1 MKVQRNSGDNKLDV
15 AAQSNRGEDM
25 RRCSLMLILLAW
37 SLAAGAQPYPAKPI
51 RLIVAFPA
59 GGGSDVMARVLVQRL
74 ADRIGQQ
81 FIVDNRPGAGGSIGT
96 EAAVKSAPD
105 GYTLQLASTSE
116 VSINR
121 SLYTKLAYDPLKD
134 LSPIGMVATTPMVL
148 IVHPSMP
155 VKDVKQLVALAK
167 ARPATINYGSAGA
180 GSTTHLAAELF
191 KASAGIDI
199 VHVPYKGAPPALAD
213 LAGGHVQM
221 MFSTLPATLP
231 LVRAN
236 RLRSLAV
243 TSKTRADA
251 LPAVPTMIEAGHS
264 DYEVQYWYGLFAP
277 RDTSAQT
284 VSLINKHL
292 VAALRSPE
300 LVADIRKQGAEPA
313 ILTLDEFSAFLIQ
326 DAQRWSKAVKVSG
339 ATAN

>member
-1 MKVQRNSGDNKLDV
+1 MK
-15 AAQSNRGEDM
+15 QSIVLALAVLT
-25 RRCSLMLILLAW
+25 SLG
-37 SLAAGAQPYPAKPI
+37 AGAQSYPAKPI

-74 ADRIGQQ
+74 TDRVGQP

-96 EAAVKSAPD
+96 EVAVKAPAD

-121 SLYTKLAYDPLKD
+121 SLYAKLAYDPLKD

-148 IVHPSMP
+148 VVHPSMP
-155 VKDVKQLVALAK
+155 VKDVRQLVAIAK
-167 ARPATINYGSAGA
+167 SKPGEILYGSAGS

-191 KASAGIDI
+191 KAATEINI

-231 LVRAN
+231 LVRAG
-236 RLRSLAV
+236 RLRPLGV
-243 TSKTRADA
+243 TSKARAEA
-251 LPAVPTMIEAGHS
+251 LPGVPTMIEAGVRG
-264 DYEVQYWYGLFAP
+264 YEVEYWYGMFAP
-277 RDTSAQT
+277 RETPSPIIAFH
-284 VSLINKHL
+284 NKHL
-292 VAALRSPE
+292 TAALRTSE
-300 LVADIRKQGAEPA
+300 LAADIRKQGAEPA
-313 ILTLDEFSAFLIQ
+313 GLNLEQFTSFLAE
-326 DAQRWSKAVKVSG
+326 DAERWQKAVKVSG

>member
-1 MKVQRNSGDNKLDV
+1 MEQRFVLPVMLALVG
-15 AAQSNRGEDM
+15 AASV
-25 RRCSLMLILLAW
+25 
-37 SLAAGAQPYPAKPI
+37 AGAQTYPVKPI

-59 GGGSDVMARVLVQRL
+59 GGGSDVMGRTLTQRL
-74 ADRIGQQ
+74 SERVGQP

-96 EAAVKSAPD
+96 ETAVKAPSD

-121 SLYTKLAYDPLKD
+121 SLYSKLSYDPLKD
-134 LSPIGMVATTPMVL
+134 LAAIGMVATTPMVL

-155 VKDVKQLVALAK
+155 VKDVRALVAIAK
-167 ARPATINYGSAGA
+167 AKPGQIHYGSAGA

-191 KASAGIDI
+191 KSAAGIDI

-231 LVRAN
+231 LVHSQ
-236 RLRSLAV
+236 RLRPLAV
-243 TSKTRADA
+243 TSTRRASTLQD
-251 LPAVPTMIEAGHS
+251 VPTMIEAGVGG
-264 DYEVQYWYGLFAP
+264 YEVEYWYGLFAP
-277 RDTSAQT
+277 RDTATQT
-284 VSLINKHL
+284 IAFLNKHL
-292 VAALRSPE
+292 SAALRSPE
-300 LVADIRKQGAEPA
+300 LAADIRKQGAEPA
-313 ILTLDEFSAFLIQ
+313 SMTIEQFRAFLLE
-326 DAQRWSKAVKVSG
+326 DAERWRKAVKVSG

>member
-1 MKVQRNSGDNKLDV
+1 MKQWLGVPV
-15 AAQSNRGEDM
+15 
-25 RRCSLMLILLAW
+25 MLSLLAIPC
-37 SLAAGAQPYPAKPI
+37 AATAQAYPSKPI

-59 GGGSDVMARVLVQRL
+59 GGGSDVMGRVLTQRL
-74 ADRIGQQ
+74 AERVGQP

-96 EAAVKSAPD
+96 EAAVKAPAD

-121 SLYTKLAYDPLKD
+121 SLYTKLSYDPLKD
-134 LSPIGMVATTPMVL
+134 LAPIGMVATTPMVL

-155 VKDVKQLVALAK
+155 VKNVKELVAFAK
-167 ARPATINYGSAGA
+167 ARPGQIHYGSAGS

-191 KASAGIDI
+191 RSSAGIDI

-213 LAGGHVQM
+213 LTGGHVQL

-236 RLRSLAV
+236 RLRPLAV
-243 TSKTRADA
+243 TSNRRADT
-251 LPAVPTMIEAGHS
+251 LQGVPTMIEAGIGG
-264 DYEVQYWYGLFAP
+264 YEVEYWYGLFAP

-284 VSLINKHL
+284 IAFLGKHL
-292 VAALRSPE
+292 SAALRSPE
-300 LVADIRKQGAEPA
+300 LAADIRKQGAEPA
-313 ILTLDEFSAFLIQ
+313 TLTHEQFVGFLGE
-326 DAQRWSKAVKVSG
+326 DAERWRNAVKVSG

>member
-1 MKVQRNSGDNKLDV
+1 MKQWLGVPV
-15 AAQSNRGEDM
+15 
-25 RRCSLMLILLAW
+25 MLSLLAI
-37 SLAAGAQPYPAKPI
+37 SCAATAQAYPSKPI

-59 GGGSDVMARVLVQRL
+59 GGGSDVMGRVLTQRL
-74 ADRIGQQ
+74 AERVGQP

-96 EAAVKSAPD
+96 EAAVKAPAD

-121 SLYTKLAYDPLKD
+121 SLYTKLSYDPLKD
-134 LSPIGMVATTPMVL
+134 LAPIGMVATTPMVL

-155 VKDVKQLVALAK
+155 VKNVKELVAFAK
-167 ARPATINYGSAGA
+167 ARPGQIHYGSAGS

-191 KASAGIDI
+191 RSSAGIDI

-213 LAGGHVQM
+213 LTGGHVQL

-236 RLRSLAV
+236 RLRPLAV
-243 TSKTRADA
+243 TSNRRADT
-251 LPAVPTMIEAGHS
+251 LQGVPTMIEAGIGG
-264 DYEVQYWYGLFAP
+264 YEVEYWYGLFAP

-284 VSLINKHL
+284 IAFLGKHL
-292 VAALRSPE
+292 SAALRSPE
-300 LVADIRKQGAEPA
+300 LAADIRKQGAEPA
-313 ILTLDEFSAFLIQ
+313 TLTHEQFVGFLGE
-326 DAQRWSKAVKVSG
+326 DAERWRNAVKVSG

>member
-1 MKVQRNSGDNKLDV
+1 MSKWSVLCG
-15 AAQSNRGEDM
+15 M
-25 RRCSLMLILLAW
+25 LAW
-37 SLAAGAQPYPAKPI
+37 SVIAGAQTYPAKPI

-74 ADRIGQQ
+74 ADRVGQQ
-81 FIVDNRPGAGGSIGT
+81 FVVDNRPGAGGSIGT
-96 EAAVKSAPD
+96 EAAVKSPPD

-134 LSPIGMVATTPMVL
+134 LAPIGMVATTPMVL

-155 VKDVKQLVALAK
+155 VKDVRQLVALAK
-167 ARPATINYGSAGA
+167 AKPAMINYGSAGA

-191 KASAGIDI
+191 KSSAGIEI

-243 TSKTRADA
+243 TSRKRADA
-251 LPAVPTMIEAGHS
+251 LPAVPTMIEAGFP
-264 DYEVQYWYGLFAP
+264 DYEVLYWYGLFAP

-284 VSLINKHL
+284 ISYLNKHL
-292 VAALRSPE
+292 TAALRAPE
-300 LVADIRKQGAEPA
+300 LAADVRKQGAEPA
-313 ILTLDEFSAFLIQ
+313 SLTLEEFSAFLSQ
-326 DAQRWSKAVKVSG
+326 DAERWRKAVKISG